1 MKTLFSQTIGSLK
14 SCRLLLS
21 SLVVAGSLVSA
32 QAATIYNSGGFETFV
47 PTQNLDGQDPAP
59 PIGNGPWGQDNGMST
74 AEVTAVNPIE
84 GSQSVKIT
92 RASGATG
99 NTRWGVVKS
108 VTPAGLNNVVN
119 IYFDM
124 RAARQTNDFGPVFGI
139 EAYDA
144 SLGAPK
150 LIGSLLL
157 DVSSGQILCQATNTG
172 ALVGTGVYPDMIL
185 HHHYRMAINF
195 TAHTYSLFADGN
207 LIHTEGFA
215 NPTATNFTDAPLAT
229 LALVAANNNQG
240 VAYFD
245 NYRIEQTTSQ
255 LPYLAWRGDGV
266 TNKWT
271 VGGDLNW
278 DDGIANVAFTNGAAV
293 QFDDSGSATPA
304 VALQGGL
311 LPGSVT
317 VSASQAYQ
325 FGGTGSIN
333 GAAGLVKEG
342 QGTLTIFNANG
353 YTNDT
358 DVLEGTLSIR
368 NTNNSATGTS
378 KVSVYPQCT
387 ISGDGTIGGALWVA
401 NGGVVKPGVTGPGT
415 LHIGGQLVLDDAT
428 LKFDLGTSS
437 DQIVAG
443 GDLTLGGTLEIT
455 NSGGFGPGIY
465 TLITYGGALTAGP
478 LSVTVAPGGYDYT
491 INTNTPGQIKLIVA
505 LPPLPPA
512 APSGLAATAISSK
525 QIDLVWSDNS
535 SNESSFVIER
545 SLNNVN
551 FSEIATTGANAT
563 SFTDTGLNS
572 GTTYFYRV
580 RASNV
585 GGVSPYSNVA
595 QATTASSDVI
605 AWFEFEGNTLDS
617 SGNNN
622 HAVPT
627 GVFTYGT
634 GKVGAMSANFDGSTF
649 ASLTKVVQT
658 NFTVAAWIKTTTNG
672 IAPVV
677 DAESP
682 GSSADWGTLV
692 SGGKFGMFCGAPD
705 TFVYTTVNVN
715 DGNWHHVAATR
726 RSDTGEVR
734 LYVDGAFNNSAILPT
749 GPRTASVD
757 FHIGANHAPTGL
769 KFFTGSMD
777 DVKIFDSALNVSE
790 IAALTQ
796 KTYAQWQL
804 ENFGC
809 TNCPQAA
816 AGADPDGDGT
826 SNAAEFA
833 AGTSP
838 TNSLSVF
845 KLISMTV
852 QGSNAKVT
860 WNAIGGRT
868 NVVQSVVGDAGG
880 GITPAFVDVSSPI
893 VISGNGDTTTNFTD
907 VGGADGVA
915 RYYRIKQLK

>member
-1 MKTLFSQTIGSLK
+1 MKTFFFNTIRSMK
-14 SCRLLLS
+14 ACSLLLCG
-21 SLVVAGSLVSA
+21 LIVAGSLISA
-32 QAATIYNSGGFETFV
+32 QATTIYDSSGFETFL
-47 PTQNLDGQDPAP
+47 PNQNLDGQDLL
-59 PIGNGPWGQDNGMST
+59 NGPWGQDNGTST
-74 AEVTAVNPIE
+74 AQVTPLNPIE
-84 GSQSVKIT
+84 GNQSVKIT
-92 RASGATG
+92 RTNGATG
-99 NTRWGVVKS
+99 NTRWGVLKTI
-108 VTPAGLNNVVN
+108 TPAGLSNVVDV
-119 IYFDM
+119 YFDM
-124 RAARQTNDFGPVFGI
+124 RALRQTNDFGPVFGI

-144 SLGAPK
+144 SLGTPK

-157 DVSSGQILCQATNTG
+157 DVGNGQLLCHAANTG
-172 ALVGTGVYPDMIL
+172 AFVGTGSYPDIVF
-185 HHHYRMAINF
+185 HHHYRLAINF
-195 TAHTYSLFADGN
+195 TAKTCSSYVDGV
-207 LIHTEGFA
+207 LIHTEGFVDS
-215 NPTATNFTDAPLAT
+215 TATKLTDAPLAT
-229 LALVAANNNQG
+229 LSLNAANNNQG
-240 VAYFD
+240 IAYYD

-255 LPYLAWRGDGV
+255 LPYLLWLGDGV
-266 TNKWT
+266 TNKWS
-271 VGGDLNW
+271 VGGVTNW
-278 DDGIANVAFTNGAAV
+278 YDGIASVNFSNGAAV
-293 QFDDSGSATPA
+293 LFDDSGSATPA
-304 VALQGGL
+304 VALQGSL
-311 LPGSVT
+311 LPGSVK
-317 VSASQAYQ
+317 VSANQNYS

-333 GAAGLVKEG
+333 GAGGLTKQG
-342 QGTLTIFNANG
+342 LGTLTITNANG
-353 YTNDT
+353 YTNNT
-358 DVLEGTLSIR
+358 DVLEGGLSIR
-368 NTNNSATGTS
+368 NTAGSATGTS
-378 KVSVYPQCT
+378 KVSIYSQCT
-387 ISGDGTIGGALWVA
+387 VSGNGTIAGSLWVA
-401 NGGVVKPGVTGPGT
+401 NGGVVRPGVAGPGT
-415 LHIGGQLVLDDAT
+415 LTISNQLVLDDAA
-428 LKFDLGTSS
+428 LKFDLGTTS
-437 DQIVAG
+437 DHLVVG
-443 GDLTLGGTLEIT
+443 GDLTVGGTLEIT
-455 NSGGFGPGIY
+455 NSGGFGPGTY

-478 LSVTVAPGGYDYT
+478 LLVTIAPGGYDYT
-491 INTNTPGQIKLIVA
+491 VSTNTLGQINLIVA

-512 APSGLAATAISSK
+512 APGGLVATAISSK

-535 SNESSFVIER
+535 TNENSFLIER

-551 FSEIATTGANAT
+551 FSEITTTGANVT
-563 SFTDTGLNS
+563 SFSDTGLNS
-572 GTTYFYRV
+572 ATTYYYRV
-580 RASNV
+580 RASNA

-617 SGNNN
+617 SGNTN

-627 GVFTYGT
+627 GMFTYGT

-649 ASLTKVVQT
+649 ATLTKVVQT
-658 NFTVAAWIKTTTNG
+658 NFTVAAWIKTTNTG
-672 IAPVV
+672 VAPVV

-682 GSSADWGTLV
+682 GTSADWGTLV

-705 TFVYTTVNVN
+705 TFVYTTINVN

-734 LYVDGAFNNSAILPT
+734 LYVDGAFNNSSILT
-749 GPRTASVD
+749 AGPRTGSID

-852 QGSNAKVT
+852 QGSNSRLT
-860 WNAIGGRT
+860 WKAVGGRT

-880 GITPAFVDVSSPI
+880 GITPAFVDVSGPI
-893 VISGNGDTTTNFTD
+893 VISGNGDTSTNFTD